1 MDENA
6 NFLKGMDSRL
16 YRASV
21 VGSVHTLNQ
30 LLRAK
35 LDVLNEVTPLGNS
48 ALHIAV
54 SCGNLRFIEKLLQVV
69 NPNSLVGYEFLRAK
83 NSDGNTA
90 VHLAAFHGHDKV
102 VQELLRQIE
111 LDIEAGDILR
121 AVNWEGN
128 TALHEAAKGGNEK
141 VLEVLLKHDHHGG
154 LVGALNDA
162 GETALFTACEGGHC
176 NIVQILLPLMTSD
189 KATKR
194 SDGRT
199 PLHSAVFHRHTG
211 VAMMLVEQRP
221 EMVKQADEFG
231 RTALHMAA
239 LSPPLSTFQAGLK
252 SYQFTMK
259 IGELLLQKD
268 NSLCYREDK
277 EKKSPLHIAVKE
289 GKYDLVKVILK
300 YARDCRELV
309 DGNGRKPLHLAV
321 ISAVRISEESN
332 FAVLFQ
338 FKNMLLSLMSKRS
351 LNHRDNSG
359 HTALQIAMRNFDTD
373 PALFSSIKE
382 VLQINGAVVTPE
394 MLEDARWIRKATT
407 KLVFKG
413 QGISINAVLIATV
426 SFAAAFTLPGGLYL
440 NPGGKPTAVF
450 IDSFLFKLFVICD
463 VFSFCTSIASAILA
477 GVSRNP
483 VETLYCIYLLWSA
496 LISLLVAFGTAIHLV
511 IQSSG
516 WLTVIVWVML
526 SFVPITIFVISFH
539 SKQFIFG
546 PERYKIWFVLL
557 FPAAFVMGIRYLI
570 SETLYVF
577 FLSRLFLNA
586 IGWVKKKTPFESSSE
601 RHISFN

>member
-1 MDENA
+1 MDETA
-6 NFLKGMDSRL
+6 DFLEGMDSRL
-16 YRASV
+16 YRAAV
-21 VGSVHTLNQ
+21 VGNIYTLNQ

-35 LDVLNEVTPLGNS
+35 LNVLLEVTPLGNS

-54 SCGNLRFIEKLLQVV
+54 SRGNLRFIERLLQVA
-69 NPNSLVGYEFLRAK
+69 NRNSVAGYEFLRAK

-90 VHLAAFHGHDKV
+90 VHIAAFHGHDKLV
-102 VQELLRQIE
+102 EVLLQIIE
-111 LDIEAGDILR
+111 RDVEAGDILSS
-121 AVNWEGN
+121 VNWEGN
-128 TALHEAAKGGNEK
+128 TALHEAAKGGNGRVVEI
-141 VLEVLLKHDHHGG
+141 LLRHDHDGG

-162 GETALFTACEGGHC
+162 GETALFTAAEGGHSD
-176 NIVQILLPLMTSD
+176 IVEILLPFMTSHIGL
-189 KATKR
+189 KR
-194 SDGRT
+194 SDGQT
-199 PLHSAVFHRHTG
+199 PLHSAVFNRHIG
-211 VAMMLVEQRP
+211 VAVKLVEHRP

-239 LSPPLSTFQAGLK
+239 LSPPFFPFQAGLS
-252 SYQFTMK
+252 SYHFMVQ

-268 NSLCYREDK
+268 NSLCYREDR
-277 EKKSPLHIAVKE
+277 EKQSPLHIAVKE
-289 GKYDLVKVILK
+289 GKYDLVRIILM

-309 DGNGRKPLHLAV
+309 DINGRKPLHLAV
-321 ISAVRISEESN
+321 ITAVRISEESN

-338 FKNMLLSLMSKRS
+338 FKNMMLSLMSKRS
-351 LNHRDNSG
+351 LNHCDNSG
-359 HTALQIAMRNFDTD
+359 HTPLQIAMRNFDTD

-426 SFAAAFTLPGGLYL
+426 SFAAAFTLPGGLDL
-440 NPGGKPTAVF
+440 NPGGKPKAVY
-450 IDSFLFKLFVICD
+450 IDAFLFKLFVICD

-496 LISLLVAFGTAIHLV
+496 LISLLLAFGTAIHLV

-516 WLTVIVWVML
+516 WLTVLVWLML

-557 FPAAFVMGIRYLI
+557 FPAALVMAICYFI
-570 SETLYVF
+570 SEILYVF
-577 FLSRLFLNA
+577 LFSRLFNMV
-586 IGWVKKKTPFESSSE
+586 IRWTRKKIRYESSSQ
-601 RHISFN
+601 RH

>member
-1 MDENA
+1 MDETA
-6 NFLKGMDSRL
+6 DFLKGMDSRL
-16 YRASV
+16 YRAAV
-21 VGSVHTLNQ
+21 VGNVYTLNQ

-35 LDVLNEVTPLGNS
+35 LNVLLEVTPLGNS

-54 SCGNLRFIEKLLQVV
+54 SRGNLRFIERLLQVANR
-69 NPNSLVGYEFLRAK
+69 NPVAGYEFLRAQ

-90 VHLAAFHGHDKV
+90 VHIAAFHGHDKLV
-102 VQELLRQIE
+102 KLLLQIIE
-111 LDIEAGDILR
+111 RDVEAGDILNS
-121 AVNWEGN
+121 VNWEGN
-128 TALHEAAKGGNEK
+128 TSLHEAAKGGNDRVVEI
-141 VLEVLLKHDHHGG
+141 LLSHDHDGG

-162 GETALFTACEGGHC
+162 GETALFTAAEGGHSD
-176 NIVQILLPLMTSD
+176 IVEILLPFMTSHIGL
-189 KATKR
+189 KR
-194 SDGRT
+194 SDGQT
-199 PLHSAVFHRHTG
+199 PLHSAVFNRHIG
-211 VAMMLVEQRP
+211 VAVKLVEQRP

-239 LSPPLSTFQAGLK
+239 LSPPFFPFQAGLS
-252 SYQFTMK
+252 SYQFMVQ

-268 NSLCYREDK
+268 NSLCYREDR
-277 EKKSPLHIAVKE
+277 EKQSPLHIAVKE
-289 GKYDLVKVILK
+289 GKYDLVRIILM

-309 DGNGRKPLHLAV
+309 DINGRKPLHLAV
-321 ISAVRISEESN
+321 ITAVRISEESS

-338 FKNMLLSLMSKRS
+338 FKNMMLSLMSKRS
-351 LNHRDNSG
+351 LNHCDNRG
-359 HTALQIAMRNFDTD
+359 HTPLQIAMRNFDTD

-407 KLVFKG
+407 KLAFKG
-413 QGISINAVLIATV
+413 Q
-426 SFAAAFTLPGGLYL
+426 
-440 NPGGKPTAVF
+440 
-450 IDSFLFKLFVICD
+450 
-463 VFSFCTSIASAILA
+463 AILA

-516 WLTVIVWVML
+516 WLTVLVWLML

-557 FPAAFVMGIRYLI
+557 FPAALVMGICYFI
-570 SETLYVF
+570 SEILYVF
-577 FLSRLFLNA
+577 LFSRLFNMV
-586 IGWVKKKTPFESSSE
+586 IRWTRKKIRYESSSQ
-601 RHISFN
+601 RH

>member
-1 MDENA
+1 MVETA

-69 NPNSLVGYEFLRAK
+69 NRNSVVGYEFLRAK

-102 VQELLRQIE
+102 VQELLRRIE
-111 LDIEAGDILR
+111 RDIEAGDILS

-141 VLEVLLKHDHHGG
+141 VLEVLLKHDHDGG
-154 LVGALNDA
+154 LVGAFNDA

-221 EMVKQADEFG
+221 EMVKQADGFG

-239 LSPPLSTFQAGLK
+239 LSPPLSTFQDGLT

-359 HTALQIAMRNFDTD
+359 HTPLQIAMRNFDTD

-382 VLQINGAVVTPE
+382 VLQVNGAVVTPE

-426 SFAAAFTLPGGLYL
+426 SFAAVFTLPGGLDL
-440 NPGGKPTAVF
+440 NPGGKPTAV
-450 IDSFLFKLFVICD
+450 
-463 VFSFCTSIASAILA
+463 
-477 GVSRNP
+477 
-483 VETLYCIYLLWSA
+483 
-496 LISLLVAFGTAIHLV
+496 
-511 IQSSG
+511 
-516 WLTVIVWVML
+516 
-526 SFVPITIFVISFH
+526 
-539 SKQFIFG
+539 
-546 PERYKIWFVLL
+546 
-557 FPAAFVMGIRYLI
+557 
-570 SETLYVF
+570 
-577 FLSRLFLNA
+577 
-586 IGWVKKKTPFESSSE
+586 
-601 RHISFN
+601 

>member
-1 MDENA
+1 MDETV

-30 LLRAK
+30 LLTAK
-35 LDVLNEVTPLGNS
+35 LDILNEVTPLGNS

-69 NPNSLVGYEFLRAK
+69 NQNSLVGYEFLRAK

-111 LDIEAGDILR
+111 RDIEAGDILS

-141 VLEVLLKHDHHGG
+141 VLELLLKHDRHGG

-162 GETALFTACEGGHC
+162 GETALFKACEGGHC

-239 LSPPLSTFQAGLK
+239 LSPPLSTFQAGLT
-252 SYQFTMK
+252 SYQFTVK

-351 LNHRDNSG
+351 LNHRDKSG
-359 HTALQIAMRNFDTD
+359 HTPLQIAMRNFDTD

-426 SFAAAFTLPGGLYL
+426 SFAAVFTLPGGLDL
-440 NPGGKPTAVF
+440 NAGGKPTAV
-450 IDSFLFKLFVICD
+450 
-463 VFSFCTSIASAILA
+463 
-477 GVSRNP
+477 
-483 VETLYCIYLLWSA
+483 
-496 LISLLVAFGTAIHLV
+496 
-511 IQSSG
+511 
-516 WLTVIVWVML
+516 
-526 SFVPITIFVISFH
+526 
-539 SKQFIFG
+539 
-546 PERYKIWFVLL
+546 
-557 FPAAFVMGIRYLI
+557 
-570 SETLYVF
+570 
-577 FLSRLFLNA
+577 
-586 IGWVKKKTPFESSSE
+586 
-601 RHISFN
+601 